1 MNSTIK
7 KLLTYIKKYKIQILF
22 SLVISAMS
30 VWLSLYIPI
39 IVANAIDYI
48 VGKNQVDFTTISG
61 LILQIVQIAIV
72 VAILQWMIN
81 IINNKITFLV
91 ARDLRNE
98 ALKKLEKVPLKYIDT
113 NQHGD
118 IVSRVISDVDQI
130 VDGLLMGFTQIFT
143 GVLTILITLFF
154 MFSINYKMAIIVI
167 VLTPLSLFIA
177 KFISKRT
184 YHLFE
189 KQSEIRGEET
199 AFLNEMVVNQ
209 KTVIAYGEEKN
220 NIDKFMKINNRL
232 EEVGIKASFFSA
244 ITNPCTRFVNNIVY
258 ACVVFAGA
266 CFAIAG
272 NLSVGGLT
280 CFLNYANQYTNPF
293 NEISGVL
300 TELQTAIASAKRI
313 FEVIEQEEEKDEEQ
327 GALGNVQGKVELKDV
342 EFGYTENKMILNE
355 INFIAEPGTKIAIV
369 GPTGC
374 GKTTLINLLMRF
386 YDLNSGKILID
397 QKDITDVN
405 RTSLRKSFGMVLQD
419 TWIKKGTI
427 KENIKLGK
435 PEATDEEIIQAAK
448 SAMAYNFIKRLPEG
462 FETIVENNDSI
473 LSEGERQLISIARV
487 MLLDPPMLILDE
499 ATSNID
505 TRTEQKVQKA
515 FAKLMK
521 GRTSF
526 VVAHRLSTIVSAD
539 IILVIKNGKIIE
551 KGRHKELLES
561 GGFYAKLYN
570 SQYKICQF
578 GVGVF
583 FDTSVNLVPVFF

>member
-22 SLVISAMS
+22 SLAISAMS

-48 VGKNQVDFTTISG
+48 VGKNQVDFTTVSG

-91 ARDLRNE
+91 ARDLRND
-98 ALKKLEKVPLKYIDT
+98 ALKKLEKVPLKYIDI

-154 MFSINYKMAIIVI
+154 MFSINYKIAIIVI
-167 VLTPLSLFIA
+167 ILTPLSLFIA

-220 NIDKFMKINNRL
+220 NIDKFIKINNRL

-258 ACVVFAGA
+258 ACVAFAGA
-266 CFAIAG
+266 SFAIAG

-300 TELQTAIASAKRI
+300 TELQNAFASAKRI
-313 FEVIEQEEEKDEEQ
+313 FEVIEQEEEKNDGTGNLE
-327 GALGNVQGKVELKDV
+327 NVQGKVEFKDV
-342 EFGYTENKMILNE
+342 EFGYTENKMILNG
-355 INFIAEPGTKIAIV
+355 INFVAEPGTKIAIV

-427 KENIKLGK
+427 RENIKLGK
-435 PEATDEEIIQAAK
+435 PEATDEDVIQAAK

-539 IILVIKNGKIIE
+539 IILVMKNGEIIE
-551 KGRHKELLES
+551 KGKHQELLES

-570 SQYKICQF
+570 SQYKIC
-578 GVGVF
+578 
-583 FDTSVNLVPVFF
+583 

>member
-22 SLVISAMS
+22 SLAISAMS

-48 VGKNQVDFTTISG
+48 IGKNQVDFTTISG

-220 NIDKFMKINNRL
+220 NIDKFTKINDRL
-232 EEVGIKASFFSA
+232 EDVGIKASFFSA

-300 TELQTAIASAKRI
+300 TELQNAFASAKRI
-313 FEVIEQEEEKDEEQ
+313 FEVIEQEEEKDDGKRNLE
-327 GALGNVQGKVELKDV
+327 NVQGKVELKDV
-342 EFGYTENKMILNE
+342 EFGYTENKMILDG
-355 INFIAEPGTKIAIV
+355 INFVAEPGTKIAIV

-570 SQYKICQF
+570 SQYKIC
-578 GVGVF
+578 
-583 FDTSVNLVPVFF
+583 

>member
-22 SLVISAMS
+22 SLAISAMS

-48 VGKNQVDFTTISG
+48 VGKNQVDFTTVSG

-91 ARDLRNE
+91 ARDLRND
-98 ALKKLEKVPLKYIDT
+98 ALKKLEKVPLKYIDI

-154 MFSINYKMAIIVI
+154 MFSINYKIAIIVI
-167 VLTPLSLFIA
+167 ILTPLSLFIA

-189 KQSEIRGEET
+189 KQSKIRGEET

-220 NIDKFMKINNRL
+220 NIDKFIKINNRL

-258 ACVVFAGA
+258 ACVAFAGA
-266 CFAIAG
+266 SFAIAG

-300 TELQTAIASAKRI
+300 TELQNAFASAKRI
-313 FEVIEQEEEKDEEQ
+313 FEVIEQEEEKDDGKGNLE
-327 GALGNVQGKVELKDV
+327 NVQGKVELKDV
-342 EFGYTENKMILNE
+342 EFGYTENKMILDG
-355 INFIAEPGTKIAIV
+355 INFVAEPGTKIAIV

-427 KENIKLGK
+427 RENIKLGK
-435 PEATDEEIIQAAK
+435 PEATDEDVIQAAK

-539 IILVIKNGKIIE
+539 IILVMKNGEIIE
-551 KGRHKELLES
+551 KGKHQELLES

-570 SQYKICQF
+570 SQYKIC
-578 GVGVF
+578 
-583 FDTSVNLVPVFF
+583 

>member
-1 MNSTIK
+1 MNSTIR

-22 SLVISAMS
+22 SLAISAMS

-48 VGKNQVDFTTISG
+48 VGKNQVDFTTIFG
-61 LILQIVQIAIV
+61 LLLQIVQIAIV

-91 ARDLRNE
+91 ARDLRND
-98 ALKKLEKVPLKYIDT
+98 ALKKLERVPLKYIDS

-220 NIDKFMKINNRL
+220 NIDKFIKINNRL

-258 ACVVFAGA
+258 ACVAFAGA
-266 CFAIAG
+266 SFAIAG

-300 TELQTAIASAKRI
+300 TELQNAFASAKRI
-313 FEVIEQEEEKDEEQ
+313 FEVIEQEEEKDDGKGNLE
-327 GALGNVQGKVELKDV
+327 NVQGKVELKDV
-342 EFGYTENKMILNE
+342 EFGYTENKMILDG
-355 INFIAEPGTKIAIV
+355 INFVVEPGTKIAIV

-435 PEATDEEIIQAAK
+435 PEATDEDVIQAAK

-539 IILVIKNGKIIE
+539 IILVMKNGEIIE
-551 KGRHKELLES
+551 KGKHQELLES

-570 SQYKICQF
+570 SQYKIC
-578 GVGVF
+578 
-583 FDTSVNLVPVFF
+583 

>member
-22 SLVISAMS
+22 SLAISAMS

-48 VGKNQVDFTTISG
+48 IGKNQVDFTTISG

-220 NIDKFMKINNRL
+220 NIDKFIKINDRL
-232 EEVGIKASFFSA
+232 EDVGIKASFFSA

-300 TELQTAIASAKRI
+300 TELQNAFASAKRI
-313 FEVIEQEEEKDEEQ
+313 FEVIEQEAENDEEQ
-327 GALGNVQGKVELKDV
+327 GNLENVQGKVELKDV
-342 EFGYTENKMILNE
+342 EFGYSENKMILNE
-355 INFIAEPGTKIAIV
+355 IDFIAEPGTKIAIV

-386 YDLNSGKILID
+386 YELNSGKILID

-419 TWIKKGTI
+419 TWIKKETI

-435 PEATDEEIIQAAK
+435 PEATDEEVIQVAK

-462 FETIVENNDSI
+462 FETVVENNDSI

-487 MLLDPPMLILDE
+487 MLSDPPMLILDE

-539 IILVIKNGKIIE
+539 IILVMKNGEIIE
-551 KGRHKELLES
+551 KGKHQELLES

-570 SQYKICQF
+570 SQYKIC
-578 GVGVF
+578 
-583 FDTSVNLVPVFF
+583 

>member
-1 MNSTIK
+1 MNSTIR

-22 SLVISAMS
+22 SLAISAMS

-48 VGKNQVDFTTISG
+48 VGKNQVDFTTISE

-81 IINNKITFLV
+81 IINNKITFFV
-91 ARDLRNE
+91 ARDLRND

-130 VDGLLMGFTQIFT
+130 VNGLLMGFTQIFT

-220 NIDKFMKINNRL
+220 NIDKFIKINNRL

-258 ACVVFAGA
+258 ACVAFAGA
-266 CFAIAG
+266 SFAIAG

-300 TELQTAIASAKRI
+300 TELQNAFASAKRI
-313 FEVIEQEEEKDEEQ
+313 FEVIEQESEKDDEQ
-327 GALGNVQGKVELKDV
+327 GTLKNVQGKVELKDV

-355 INFIAEPGTKIAIV
+355 INFVAEPGTKIAIV

-427 KENIKLGK
+427 RENIKLGK
-435 PEATDEEIIQAAK
+435 LEATDEDVIQAAK

-462 FETIVENNDSI
+462 FETVVENNDSI

-526 VVAHRLSTIVSAD
+526 VVAHRLSTIVSED
-539 IILVIKNGKIIE
+539 IILVMKNGEIIE
-551 KGRHKELLES
+551 KGKHQELLES

-570 SQYKICQF
+570 SQYKIC
-578 GVGVF
+578 
-583 FDTSVNLVPVFF
+583 

>member
-1 MNSTIK
+1 MNSTIR

-22 SLVISAMS
+22 SLAISAMS

-48 VGKNQVDFTTISG
+48 VGKNQVDFTTIFG
-61 LILQIVQIAIV
+61 LLLQIVQIAIV

-91 ARDLRNE
+91 ARDLRND
-98 ALKKLEKVPLKYIDT
+98 ALKKLERVPLKYIDS

-220 NIDKFMKINNRL
+220 NIDKFIKINNRL

-258 ACVVFAGA
+258 ACVAFAGA
-266 CFAIAG
+266 SFAIAG

-300 TELQTAIASAKRI
+300 TELQNAFASAKRI
-313 FEVIEQEEEKDEEQ
+313 FEVIEQEEEKDDGKGNLE
-327 GALGNVQGKVELKDV
+327 NVQGKVEFKEV
-342 EFGYTENKMILNE
+342 EFGYTENKMILDG
-355 INFIAEPGTKIAIV
+355 INFVAEPGTKIAIV

-427 KENIKLGK
+427 RENIKLGK
-435 PEATDEEIIQAAK
+435 PEATDEDVIQAAK

-539 IILVIKNGKIIE
+539 IILVMKNGEIIE
-551 KGRHKELLES
+551 KGKHQELLES

-570 SQYKICQF
+570 SQYKIC
-578 GVGVF
+578 
-583 FDTSVNLVPVFF
+583 

>member
-22 SLVISAMS
+22 SLAISAMS

-48 VGKNQVDFTTISG
+48 VGKNQVDFTTVSG

-91 ARDLRNE
+91 ARDLRND
-98 ALKKLEKVPLKYIDT
+98 ALKKLEKVPLKYIDI

-154 MFSINYKMAIIVI
+154 MFSINYKIAIIVI

-189 KQSEIRGEET
+189 KQSKIRGEET

-220 NIDKFMKINNRL
+220 NIDKFIKINNRL

-258 ACVVFAGA
+258 ACVAFAGA
-266 CFAIAG
+266 SFAIAG

-300 TELQTAIASAKRI
+300 TELQSAFASAKRI
-313 FEVIEQEEEKDEEQ
+313 FEVIEQEEEKDDGKGNLE
-327 GALGNVQGKVELKDV
+327 NVQGKVELKDV
-342 EFGYTENKMILNE
+342 EFGYTENKMILDG
-355 INFIAEPGTKIAIV
+355 INFVAEPGTKIAIV

-427 KENIKLGK
+427 RENIKLGK
-435 PEATDEEIIQAAK
+435 PEATDEDVIQAAK

-570 SQYKICQF
+570 SQYKIC
-578 GVGVF
+578 
-583 FDTSVNLVPVFF
+583 

>member
-22 SLVISAMS
+22 SIAISAMS

-48 VGKNQVDFTTISG
+48 VGKNQVDFTTVSG

-91 ARDLRNE
+91 ARDLRND
-98 ALKKLEKVPLKYIDT
+98 ALKKLEKVPLKYIDI

-154 MFSINYKMAIIVI
+154 MFSINYKIAIIVI

-189 KQSEIRGEET
+189 KQSKIRGEET

-220 NIDKFMKINNRL
+220 NIDKFIKINNRL

-258 ACVVFAGA
+258 ACVAFAGA
-266 CFAIAG
+266 SFAIAG

-300 TELQTAIASAKRI
+300 TELQSAFASAKRI
-313 FEVIEQEEEKDEEQ
+313 FEVIEQEEEKDDGKGNLE
-327 GALGNVQGKVELKDV
+327 NVQGKVELKDV
-342 EFGYTENKMILNE
+342 EFGYTENKMILDG
-355 INFIAEPGTKIAIV
+355 INFVAEPGTKIAIV

-427 KENIKLGK
+427 RENIKLGK
-435 PEATDEEIIQAAK
+435 PEATDEDVIQAAK

-539 IILVIKNGKIIE
+539 IILVMKNGEIIE
-551 KGRHKELLES
+551 KGKHQELLES

-570 SQYKICQF
+570 SQYKIC
-578 GVGVF
+578 
-583 FDTSVNLVPVFF
+583 

>member
-1 MNSTIK
+1 MNSTIR

-22 SLVISAMS
+22 SLAISAMS

-48 VGKNQVDFTTISG
+48 VGKNQVDFTTIFG
-61 LILQIVQIAIV
+61 LLLQIVQIAIV

-91 ARDLRNE
+91 ARDLRND
-98 ALKKLEKVPLKYIDT
+98 ALKKLERVPLKYIDS

-220 NIDKFMKINNRL
+220 NIDKFIKINNRL

-258 ACVVFAGA
+258 ACVAFAGA
-266 CFAIAG
+266 SFAIAG

-300 TELQTAIASAKRI
+300 TELQNAFASAKRI
-313 FEVIEQEEEKDEEQ
+313 FEVIEQEEEKDDGKGNLE
-327 GALGNVQGKVELKDV
+327 NVQGKVELKDV
-342 EFGYTENKMILNE
+342 EFGYTENKMILDG
-355 INFIAEPGTKIAIV
+355 INFVVEPGTKIAIV

-448 SAMAYNFIKRLPEG
+448 SAMAYNFIQRLPEG

-539 IILVIKNGKIIE
+539 IILVMKNGEIIE
-551 KGRHKELLES
+551 KGKHQELLES

-570 SQYKICQF
+570 SQYKIC
-578 GVGVF
+578 
-583 FDTSVNLVPVFF
+583 

>member
-22 SLVISAMS
+22 SLAISAMS

-48 VGKNQVDFTTISG
+48 VGKNQVDFTTVSG

-91 ARDLRNE
+91 ARDLRND
-98 ALKKLEKVPLKYIDT
+98 ALKKLEKVPLKYIDI

-154 MFSINYKMAIIVI
+154 MFSINYKIAIIVI

-220 NIDKFMKINNRL
+220 NIDKFIKINDRL
-232 EEVGIKASFFSA
+232 EDVGIKASFFSA

-258 ACVVFAGA
+258 ACVVFARS

-300 TELQTAIASAKRI
+300 TEFQNAFASAKRI
-313 FEVIEQEEEKDEEQ
+313 FEVIEQEEEKDDGKGNLE
-327 GALGNVQGKVELKDV
+327 NVQGKVELKDV
-342 EFGYTENKMILNE
+342 EFGYTENKMILDG
-355 INFIAEPGTKIAIV
+355 INFVAEPGTKIAIV

-386 YDLNSGKILID
+386 YELNSGKILID

-427 KENIKLGK
+427 RENIKLGK
-435 PEATDEEIIQAAK
+435 LEATDEDVIQAAK

-539 IILVIKNGKIIE
+539 IILVMKNGEIIE
-551 KGRHKELLES
+551 KGKHQELLES

-570 SQYKICQF
+570 SQYKIC
-578 GVGVF
+578 
-583 FDTSVNLVPVFF
+583 

>member
-22 SLVISAMS
+22 SLAISAMS

-48 VGKNQVDFTTISG
+48 VGKNQVDFTTVSG

-91 ARDLRNE
+91 ARDLRND
-98 ALKKLEKVPLKYIDT
+98 ALKKLEKVPLKYIDI

-154 MFSINYKMAIIVI
+154 MFSINYKIAIIVI
-167 VLTPLSLFIA
+167 ILTPLSLFIA

-220 NIDKFMKINNRL
+220 NIDKFIKINNRL

-258 ACVVFAGA
+258 ACVAFAGA
-266 CFAIAG
+266 SFAIAG

-300 TELQTAIASAKRI
+300 TELQNAFASAKRI
-313 FEVIEQEEEKDEEQ
+313 FEVIEQEEEKDDGKGNLE
-327 GALGNVQGKVELKDV
+327 NVQGKVELKDV
-342 EFGYTENKMILNE
+342 EFGYTENKMILDG
-355 INFIAEPGTKIAIV
+355 INFVAEPGTKIAIV

-427 KENIKLGK
+427 RENIKLGK
-435 PEATDEEIIQAAK
+435 PEATDEDVIQAAK

-539 IILVIKNGKIIE
+539 IILVMKNGEIIE
-551 KGRHKELLES
+551 KGKHQELLES

-570 SQYKICQF
+570 SQYKIC
-578 GVGVF
+578 
-583 FDTSVNLVPVFF
+583 

>member
-1 MNSTIK
+1 MNSTIR

-22 SLVISAMS
+22 SLAISAMS

-48 VGKNQVDFTTISG
+48 VGKNQVDFTTIFG
-61 LILQIVQIAIV
+61 LLLQIVQIAIV

-91 ARDLRNE
+91 ARDLRND
-98 ALKKLEKVPLKYIDT
+98 ALKKLERVPLKYIDS

-220 NIDKFMKINNRL
+220 NIDKFIKINNRL

-258 ACVVFAGA
+258 ACVAFAGA
-266 CFAIAG
+266 SFAIAG

-300 TELQTAIASAKRI
+300 TELQNAFASAKRI
-313 FEVIEQEEEKDEEQ
+313 FEVIEQEEEKDDGKGNLE
-327 GALGNVQGKVELKDV
+327 NVQGKVEFKEV
-342 EFGYTENKMILNE
+342 EFGYTENKMILDG
-355 INFIAEPGTKIAIV
+355 INFVVEPGTKIAIV

-427 KENIKLGK
+427 RENIKLGK
-435 PEATDEEIIQAAK
+435 PEATDEDVIQAAK

-539 IILVIKNGKIIE
+539 IILVMKNGEIIE
-551 KGRHKELLES
+551 KGKHQELLES

-570 SQYKICQF
+570 SQYKIC
-578 GVGVF
+578 
-583 FDTSVNLVPVFF
+583 

>member
-22 SLVISAMS
+22 SLAISAMS

-48 VGKNQVDFTTISG
+48 VGKNQVDFTTVSG

-91 ARDLRNE
+91 ARDLRND
-98 ALKKLEKVPLKYIDT
+98 ALKKLEKVPLKYIDI

-154 MFSINYKMAIIVI
+154 MFSINYKIAIIVI

-199 AFLNEMVVNQ
+199 GFLNEMVVNQ

-220 NIDKFMKINNRL
+220 NIDKFIKINNRL

-258 ACVVFAGA
+258 ACVAFAGA
-266 CFAIAG
+266 SFAIAG

-300 TELQTAIASAKRI
+300 TELQNAFASAKRI
-313 FEVIEQEEEKDEEQ
+313 FEVIEQEEEKDDGKGNLE
-327 GALGNVQGKVELKDV
+327 NVQGKVELKDV
-342 EFGYTENKMILNE
+342 EFGYTENKMILDG
-355 INFIAEPGTKIAIV
+355 INFVAEPGTKIAIV

-427 KENIKLGK
+427 RENIKLGK
-435 PEATDEEIIQAAK
+435 PEATDEDVIQAAK

-539 IILVIKNGKIIE
+539 IILVMKNGEIIE
-551 KGRHKELLES
+551 KGKHQELLES

-570 SQYKICQF
+570 SQYKIC
-578 GVGVF
+578 
-583 FDTSVNLVPVFF
+583 

>member
-22 SLVISAMS
+22 SLAISAMS

-48 VGKNQVDFTTISG
+48 VGKNQVDFTTVSG

-91 ARDLRNE
+91 ARDLRND
-98 ALKKLEKVPLKYIDT
+98 ALKKLEKVPLKYIDI

-130 VDGLLMGFTQIFT
+130 VDGFLMGFTQIFT

-154 MFSINYKMAIIVI
+154 MFSINYKIAIIVI

-220 NIDKFMKINNRL
+220 NIDKFIKINNRL

-258 ACVVFAGA
+258 ACVAFAGA
-266 CFAIAG
+266 SFAIAG

-300 TELQTAIASAKRI
+300 TELQNAFASAKRI
-313 FEVIEQEEEKDEEQ
+313 FEVIEQEEEKNDGTGNLE
-327 GALGNVQGKVELKDV
+327 NVQGKVEFKDV
-342 EFGYTENKMILNE
+342 EFGYTENKMILNG
-355 INFIAEPGTKIAIV
+355 INFVAEPGTKIAIV

-427 KENIKLGK
+427 RENIKLGK
-435 PEATDEEIIQAAK
+435 PEATDEDVIQAAK

-539 IILVIKNGKIIE
+539 IILVMKNGEIIE
-551 KGRHKELLES
+551 KGKHQELLES

-570 SQYKICQF
+570 SQYKIC
-578 GVGVF
+578 
-583 FDTSVNLVPVFF
+583 

>member
-1 MNSTIK
+1 MNSTIR

-22 SLVISAMS
+22 SLAISAIS

-72 VAILQWMIN
+72 VSILQWMIN
-81 IINNKITFLV
+81 IINNKITFFV
-91 ARDLRNE
+91 ARDLRND

-130 VDGLLMGFTQIFT
+130 VNGLLMGFTQIFT

-220 NIDKFMKINNRL
+220 NIDKFIKINNRL
-232 EEVGIKASFFSA
+232 EDVGIKASFFSA

-258 ACVVFAGA
+258 ACVAFAGA
-266 CFAIAG
+266 GFAIAG

-300 TELQTAIASAKRI
+300 TELQNAFASAKRI
-313 FEVIEQEEEKDEEQ
+313 FEVIEQEAEKDDEQ
-327 GALGNVQGKVELKDV
+327 GALKNVQGKVELKDV
-342 EFGYTENKMILNE
+342 EFGYTENKMILDG
-355 INFIAEPGTKIAIV
+355 INFVAESGTKIAIV

-448 SAMAYNFIKRLPEG
+448 SAMAYNFIQRLPEG
-462 FETIVENNDSI
+462 FETVVENNDSI

-539 IILVIKNGKIIE
+539 IILVMKNGEIIE
-551 KGRHKELLES
+551 KGKHQELLES

-570 SQYKICQF
+570 SQYKIC
-578 GVGVF
+578 
-583 FDTSVNLVPVFF
+583 

>member
-22 SLVISAMS
+22 SLAISAMS

-48 VGKNQVDFTTISG
+48 VGKNQVDFTTVSG

-91 ARDLRNE
+91 ARDLRND
-98 ALKKLEKVPLKYIDT
+98 ALKKLEKVPLKYIDI

-154 MFSINYKMAIIVI
+154 MFSINYKIAIIVI

-189 KQSEIRGEET
+189 KQSKIRGEET

-220 NIDKFMKINNRL
+220 NIDKFIKINNRL

-258 ACVVFAGA
+258 ACVAFAGA
-266 CFAIAG
+266 SFAIAG

-293 NEISGVL
+293 NGISGVL
-300 TELQTAIASAKRI
+300 TELQNAFASAKRI
-313 FEVIEQEEEKDEEQ
+313 FEVIEQEEEKNDGTGNLE
-327 GALGNVQGKVELKDV
+327 NVQGKVEFKDV
-342 EFGYTENKMILNE
+342 EFGYTENKMILDG
-355 INFIAEPGTKIAIV
+355 INFVAEPGTKIAIV

-427 KENIKLGK
+427 RENIKLGK
-435 PEATDEEIIQAAK
+435 PEATDEDVIQAAK

-539 IILVIKNGKIIE
+539 IILVMKNGEIIE
-551 KGRHKELLES
+551 KGKHQELLES

-570 SQYKICQF
+570 SQYKIC
-578 GVGVF
+578 
-583 FDTSVNLVPVFF
+583 

>member
-22 SLVISAMS
+22 SLAISAMS

-48 VGKNQVDFTTISG
+48 VGKNQVDFTTVSG

-91 ARDLRNE
+91 ARDLRND
-98 ALKKLEKVPLKYIDT
+98 ALKKLEKVPLKYIDI

-130 VDGLLMGFTQIFT
+130 VDGLLMGFTQIFI

-154 MFSINYKMAIIVI
+154 MFSINYKIAIIVI

-220 NIDKFMKINNRL
+220 NIDKFIKINNRL

-258 ACVVFAGA
+258 ACVAFAGA
-266 CFAIAG
+266 SFAIAG

-300 TELQTAIASAKRI
+300 TELQNAFASAKRI
-313 FEVIEQEEEKDEEQ
+313 FEVIEQEEEKDDGKGNLE
-327 GALGNVQGKVELKDV
+327 NVQGKVEFKDV
-342 EFGYTENKMILNE
+342 EFGYTENKMILDG
-355 INFIAEPGTKIAIV
+355 INFVAEPGTKIAIV

-427 KENIKLGK
+427 RENIKLGK
-435 PEATDEEIIQAAK
+435 PEATDEDVIQAAK

-539 IILVIKNGKIIE
+539 IILVMKNGEIIE
-551 KGRHKELLES
+551 KGKHQELLES

-570 SQYKICQF
+570 SQYKIC
-578 GVGVF
+578 
-583 FDTSVNLVPVFF
+583 

>member
-1 MNSTIK
+1 MNSTIR

-22 SLVISAMS
+22 SLAISAMS

-48 VGKNQVDFTTISG
+48 VGKNQVDFTTIFG
-61 LILQIVQIAIV
+61 LLLQIVQIAIV

-91 ARDLRNE
+91 ARDLRND
-98 ALKKLEKVPLKYIDT
+98 ALKKLERVPLKYIDS

-220 NIDKFMKINNRL
+220 NIDKFIKINNRL

-258 ACVVFAGA
+258 ACVAFAGA
-266 CFAIAG
+266 SFAIAG

-300 TELQTAIASAKRI
+300 TELQNAFASAKRI
-313 FEVIEQEEEKDEEQ
+313 FEVIEQEEEKDDGKGNLE
-327 GALGNVQGKVELKDV
+327 NVQGKVEFKDV
-342 EFGYTENKMILNE
+342 EFGYTENKMILDG
-355 INFIAEPGTKIAIV
+355 ISFVAEPGTKIAIV

-427 KENIKLGK
+427 RENIKLGK
-435 PEATDEEIIQAAK
+435 PEATDEDVIQAAK

-539 IILVIKNGKIIE
+539 IILVMKNGEIIE
-551 KGRHKELLES
+551 KGKHQELLES

-570 SQYKICQF
+570 SQYKIC
-578 GVGVF
+578 
-583 FDTSVNLVPVFF
+583 

>member
-22 SLVISAMS
+22 SLAISAMS

-48 VGKNQVDFTTISG
+48 VGKNQVDFTTVSG

-91 ARDLRNE
+91 ARDLRND
-98 ALKKLEKVPLKYIDT
+98 ALKKLEKVPLKYIDI

-154 MFSINYKMAIIVI
+154 MFSINYKIAIIVI

-220 NIDKFMKINNRL
+220 NIDKFIKINNRL

-258 ACVVFAGA
+258 ACVAFEGA
-266 CFAIAG
+266 SFAIAG

-300 TELQTAIASAKRI
+300 TELQNAFASAKRI
-313 FEVIEQEEEKDEEQ
+313 FEVIEQEEEKNDGTGNLE
-327 GALGNVQGKVELKDV
+327 NVQGKVEFKDV
-342 EFGYTENKMILNE
+342 EFGYTENKMILNG
-355 INFIAEPGTKIAIV
+355 INFVAEPGTKIAIV

-427 KENIKLGK
+427 RENIKLGK
-435 PEATDEEIIQAAK
+435 PEATDEDVIQAAK

-539 IILVIKNGKIIE
+539 IILVMKNGEIIE
-551 KGRHKELLES
+551 KGKHQELLES

-570 SQYKICQF
+570 SQYKIC
-578 GVGVF
+578 
-583 FDTSVNLVPVFF
+583 

>member
-22 SLVISAMS
+22 SLAISAMS

-48 VGKNQVDFTTISG
+48 VGKNQVDFTTVSG

-91 ARDLRNE
+91 ARDLRND
-98 ALKKLEKVPLKYIDT
+98 ALKKLERVPLKYIDS

-220 NIDKFMKINNRL
+220 NIDKFIKINNRL

-258 ACVVFAGA
+258 ACVAFAGA
-266 CFAIAG
+266 IFAIAG

-300 TELQTAIASAKRI
+300 TELQNAFASAKRI
-313 FEVIEQEEEKDEEQ
+313 FEVIEQEEEKDDGKGNLE
-327 GALGNVQGKVELKDV
+327 NVQGKVEFKDV
-342 EFGYTENKMILNE
+342 EFGYTENKMIIDG
-355 INFIAEPGTKIAIV
+355 INFVAEPGTKIAIV

-427 KENIKLGK
+427 RENIKLGK
-435 PEATDEEIIQAAK
+435 PEATDENVIQAAK

-539 IILVIKNGKIIE
+539 IILVMKNGEIIE
-551 KGRHKELLES
+551 KGKHQELLES

-570 SQYKICQF
+570 SQYKIC
-578 GVGVF
+578 
-583 FDTSVNLVPVFF
+583 

>member
-1 MNSTIK
+1 MNSTIR

-22 SLVISAMS
+22 SLAISAMS

-48 VGKNQVDFTTISG
+48 VGKNQVDFTTISE

-81 IINNKITFLV
+81 IINNKITFFV
-91 ARDLRNE
+91 ARDLRND

-130 VDGLLMGFTQIFT
+130 VNGLLMGFTQIFT

-220 NIDKFMKINNRL
+220 NIDKFIKINNRL
-232 EEVGIKASFFSA
+232 EDVGIKASFFSA

-300 TELQTAIASAKRI
+300 TELQNAFASAKRI
-313 FEVIEQEEEKDEEQ
+313 FEVIEQEAEKDDEQ
-327 GALGNVQGKVELKDV
+327 GALKNVQGKVELKDV

-355 INFIAEPGTKIAIV
+355 INFVAEPGTKIAIV

-427 KENIKLGK
+427 RENIKLGK
-435 PEATDEEIIQAAK
+435 PEATDEDVIQAAK

-462 FETIVENNDSI
+462 FETVVENNDSI

-539 IILVIKNGKIIE
+539 IILVMKNGKIIE
-551 KGRHKELLES
+551 KGKHQKLLES

-570 SQYKICQF
+570 SQYKIC
-578 GVGVF
+578 
-583 FDTSVNLVPVFF
+583 

>member
-1 MNSTIK
+1 MKPTIR

-22 SLVISAMS
+22 SLAISAMS

-48 VGKNQVDFTTISG
+48 IGKNQVDFTTISG

-220 NIDKFMKINNRL
+220 NIDKFIKINDRL
-232 EEVGIKASFFSA
+232 EDVGIKASFFSA

-300 TELQTAIASAKRI
+300 TELQNAFASAKRI
-313 FEVIEQEEEKDEEQ
+313 FEVIEQEAEKDDEQ
-327 GALGNVQGKVELKDV
+327 GNLENVQGKVELKDV
-342 EFGYTENKMILNE
+342 EFGYTENKMILNG

-386 YDLNSGKILID
+386 YELNSGKILID

-435 PEATDEEIIQAAK
+435 PEATYEEIIQAAK

-462 FETIVENNDSI
+462 FETVVENNNSI

-539 IILVIKNGKIIE
+539 IILVMKNGEIIE
-551 KGRHKELLES
+551 KGKHQELLES

-570 SQYKICQF
+570 SQYKIC
-578 GVGVF
+578 
-583 FDTSVNLVPVFF
+583 

>member
-22 SLVISAMS
+22 SLAISAMS

-48 VGKNQVDFTTISG
+48 VGKNQVDFTTVSG

-91 ARDLRNE
+91 ARDLRND
-98 ALKKLEKVPLKYIDT
+98 ALKKLEKVPLKYIDI

-154 MFSINYKMAIIVI
+154 MFSINYKIAIIVI

-189 KQSEIRGEET
+189 KQSKIRGEET

-220 NIDKFMKINNRL
+220 NIDKFIKINNRL

-258 ACVVFAGA
+258 ACVAFAGA
-266 CFAIAG
+266 SFAIAG

-300 TELQTAIASAKRI
+300 TELQNAFASAKRI
-313 FEVIEQEEEKDEEQ
+313 FEVIEQEEEKDDGKGNLE
-327 GALGNVQGKVELKDV
+327 NVQGKVELKDV
-342 EFGYTENKMILNE
+342 EFGYTENKMILDG
-355 INFIAEPGTKIAIV
+355 INFVAEPGTKIAIV

-427 KENIKLGK
+427 RENIKLGK
-435 PEATDEEIIQAAK
+435 PEATDEDVIQAAK

-526 VVAHRLSTIVSAD
+526 VVAHRLSTIVYAD
-539 IILVIKNGKIIE
+539 IIVVMKN
-551 KGRHKELLES
+551 
-561 GGFYAKLYN
+561 
-570 SQYKICQF
+570 
-578 GVGVF
+578 
-583 FDTSVNLVPVFF
+583 

>member
-22 SLVISAMS
+22 SLAISAMS

-48 VGKNQVDFTTISG
+48 VGKNQVDFTTVSG

-91 ARDLRNE
+91 ARDLRND
-98 ALKKLEKVPLKYIDT
+98 ALKKLEKVPLKYIDI

-154 MFSINYKMAIIVI
+154 MFSINYKIAIIVI

-220 NIDKFMKINNRL
+220 NIDKFIKINNRL

-258 ACVVFAGA
+258 ACVAFAGA
-266 CFAIAG
+266 SFAIAG

-300 TELQTAIASAKRI
+300 TELQSAFASAKRI
-313 FEVIEQEEEKDEEQ
+313 FEVIEQEEEKDDGKGNLE
-327 GALGNVQGKVELKDV
+327 NVQGKVELKDV
-342 EFGYTENKMILNE
+342 EFGYTENKMILDG
-355 INFIAEPGTKIAIV
+355 INFVAEPGTKIAIV

-427 KENIKLGK
+427 RENIKLGK
-435 PEATDEEIIQAAK
+435 PEATDEDVIQAAK

-539 IILVIKNGKIIE
+539 IILVMKNGEIIE
-551 KGRHKELLES
+551 KGKHQELLES

-570 SQYKICQF
+570 SQYKIC
-578 GVGVF
+578 
-583 FDTSVNLVPVFF
+583 

>member
-1 MNSTIK
+1 MNSTIR

-22 SLVISAMS
+22 SLAISAMS

-91 ARDLRNE
+91 ARDLRND

-189 KQSEIRGEET
+189 KQSETRGEET

-300 TELQTAIASAKRI
+300 TELQNAFASAKRI
-313 FEVIEQEEEKDEEQ
+313 FEVIEQEEEKDDGKRNLE
-327 GALGNVQGKVELKDV
+327 NVQGKVELKDV

-355 INFIAEPGTKIAIV
+355 IDFIAEPGTKIAIV

-386 YDLNSGKILID
+386 YELNSGKILID

-427 KENIKLGK
+427 RENIKLGK
-435 PEATDEEIIQAAK
+435 PEATDEDVIQAAK

-462 FETIVENNDSI
+462 FETVVENNDSI

-487 MLLDPPMLILDE
+487 MLSDPPMLILDE

-539 IILVIKNGKIIE
+539 IILVMKNGEIIE
-551 KGRHKELLES
+551 KGKHQELLES

-570 SQYKICQF
+570 SQYKIC
-578 GVGVF
+578 
-583 FDTSVNLVPVFF
+583 

>member
-22 SLVISAMS
+22 SLAISAMS

-48 VGKNQVDFTTISG
+48 VGKNQVDFTTVSG

-91 ARDLRNE
+91 ARDLRND
-98 ALKKLEKVPLKYIDT
+98 ALKKLEKVPLKYIDI

-154 MFSINYKMAIIVI
+154 MFSINYKIAIIVI

-189 KQSEIRGEET
+189 KQSKIRGEET

-220 NIDKFMKINNRL
+220 NIDKFIKINNRL

-258 ACVVFAGA
+258 ACVAFAGA
-266 CFAIAG
+266 SFAIAG

-300 TELQTAIASAKRI
+300 TELQSAFASAKRI
-313 FEVIEQEEEKDEEQ
+313 FEVIEQEEEKDDGKGKLE
-327 GALGNVQGKVELKDV
+327 NVQGKVEFKDV
-342 EFGYTENKMILNE
+342 EFGYTENKMILDG
-355 INFIAEPGTKIAIV
+355 INFVAEPGTKIAIV

-427 KENIKLGK
+427 RENIKLGK
-435 PEATDEEIIQAAK
+435 PEATDEDVIQAAK

-539 IILVIKNGKIIE
+539 IILVMKNGEIIE
-551 KGRHKELLES
+551 KGKHQELLES

-570 SQYKICQF
+570 SQYKIC
-578 GVGVF
+578 
-583 FDTSVNLVPVFF
+583 

>member
-22 SLVISAMS
+22 SLAISAMS

-48 VGKNQVDFTTISG
+48 VRKNQVDFTTVSG

-91 ARDLRNE
+91 ARDLRND

-220 NIDKFMKINNRL
+220 NIDKFIKINNRL

-258 ACVVFAGA
+258 ACVAFAGA
-266 CFAIAG
+266 SFAIAG

-300 TELQTAIASAKRI
+300 TEFQNAFASAKRI
-313 FEVIEQEEEKDEEQ
+313 FEVIEQEEEKDDGKGNLE
-327 GALGNVQGKVELKDV
+327 NVQGKVELKDV
-342 EFGYTENKMILNE
+342 EFGYTENKMILDG
-355 INFIAEPGTKIAIV
+355 INFVAEPGTKIAIV

-427 KENIKLGK
+427 RENIKLGK
-435 PEATDEEIIQAAK
+435 LEATDEDVIQAAK

-462 FETIVENNDSI
+462 FETVVENNDSI

-539 IILVIKNGKIIE
+539 IILVMKNGEIIE
-551 KGRHKELLES
+551 KGKHQELLES

-570 SQYKICQF
+570 SQYKIC
-578 GVGVF
+578 
-583 FDTSVNLVPVFF
+583 

>member
-22 SLVISAMS
+22 SLAISAMS

-48 VGKNQVDFTTISG
+48 VRKNQVDFTTVSG

-91 ARDLRNE
+91 ARDLRND

-130 VDGLLMGFTQIFT
+130 VNGLLMGFTQIFT

-220 NIDKFMKINNRL
+220 NIDKFIKINNRL

-258 ACVVFAGA
+258 ACVAFAGA
-266 CFAIAG
+266 SFAIAG

-300 TELQTAIASAKRI
+300 TEFQNAFASAKRI
-313 FEVIEQEEEKDEEQ
+313 FEVIEQEEEKDDGKGNLE
-327 GALGNVQGKVELKDV
+327 NVQGKVELKDV
-342 EFGYTENKMILNE
+342 EFGYTENKMILDG
-355 INFIAEPGTKIAIV
+355 INFVAEPGTKIAIV

-427 KENIKLGK
+427 RENIKLGK
-435 PEATDEEIIQAAK
+435 LEATDEDVIQAAK

-462 FETIVENNDSI
+462 FETVVENNDSI

-539 IILVIKNGKIIE
+539 IILVMKNGEIIE
-551 KGRHKELLES
+551 KGKHQELLES

-570 SQYKICQF
+570 SQYKIC
-578 GVGVF
+578 
-583 FDTSVNLVPVFF
+583 

>member
-22 SLVISAMS
+22 SLAISAMS

-48 VGKNQVDFTTISG
+48 VGKNQVDFTTVSG

-91 ARDLRNE
+91 ARDLRND
-98 ALKKLEKVPLKYIDT
+98 ALKKLEKVPLKYIDI

-154 MFSINYKMAIIVI
+154 MFSINYKIAIIVI

-189 KQSEIRGEET
+189 KQSKIRGEET

-220 NIDKFMKINNRL
+220 NIDKFIKINNRL

-258 ACVVFAGA
+258 ACVAFAGA
-266 CFAIAG
+266 SFAIAG

-300 TELQTAIASAKRI
+300 TELQNAFASAKRI
-313 FEVIEQEEEKDEEQ
+313 FEVIEQEEEKNDGTGNLE
-327 GALGNVQGKVELKDV
+327 NVQGKVEFKDV
-342 EFGYTENKMILNE
+342 EFGYTENKMILDG
-355 INFIAEPGTKIAIV
+355 INFVAEPGTKIAIV

-427 KENIKLGK
+427 RENIKLGK
-435 PEATDEEIIQAAK
+435 PEATDEDVIQAAK

-539 IILVIKNGKIIE
+539 IILVMKNGEIIE
-551 KGRHKELLES
+551 KGKHQELLES

-570 SQYKICQF
+570 SQYKIC
-578 GVGVF
+578 
-583 FDTSVNLVPVFF
+583 

>member
-22 SLVISAMS
+22 SLAISAMS

-48 VGKNQVDFTTISG
+48 VGKNQVDFTTVSG

-91 ARDLRNE
+91 ARDLRND
-98 ALKKLEKVPLKYIDT
+98 ALKKLEKVPLKYIDI

-143 GVLTILITLFF
+143 GILTILITLFF
-154 MFSINYKMAIIVI
+154 MFSINYKIAIIVI

-189 KQSEIRGEET
+189 KQSKIRGEET

-220 NIDKFMKINNRL
+220 NIDKFIKINNRL

-258 ACVVFAGA
+258 ACVAFAGA
-266 CFAIAG
+266 SFAIAG

-300 TELQTAIASAKRI
+300 TELQSAFASAKRI
-313 FEVIEQEEEKDEEQ
+313 FEVIEQEEEKDDGKGNLE
-327 GALGNVQGKVELKDV
+327 NVQGKVELKDV
-342 EFGYTENKMILNE
+342 EFGYTENKMILDG
-355 INFIAEPGTKIAIV
+355 INFVAEPGTKIAIV

-427 KENIKLGK
+427 RENIKLGK
-435 PEATDEEIIQAAK
+435 PEATDEDVIQAAK

-539 IILVIKNGKIIE
+539 IILVMKNGEIIE
-551 KGRHKELLES
+551 KGKHQELLES

-570 SQYKICQF
+570 SQYKIC
-578 GVGVF
+578 
-583 FDTSVNLVPVFF
+583 

>member
-1 MNSTIK
+1 
-7 KLLTYIKKYKIQILF
+7 
-22 SLVISAMS
+22 MS
-30 VWLSLYIPI
+30 I
-39 IVANAIDYI
+39 
-48 VGKNQVDFTTISG
+48 
-61 LILQIVQIAIV
+61 
-72 VAILQWMIN
+72 
-81 IINNKITFLV
+81 
-91 ARDLRNE
+91 E
-98 ALKKLEKVPLKYIDT
+98 
-113 NQHGD
+113 
-118 IVSRVISDVDQI
+118 
-130 VDGLLMGFTQIFT
+130 
-143 GVLTILITLFF
+143 
-154 MFSINYKMAIIVI
+154 
-167 VLTPLSLFIA
+167 
-177 KFISKRT
+177 KRT

-220 NIDKFMKINNRL
+220 NIDKFIKINNRL
-232 EEVGIKASFFSA
+232 EDVGIKASFFSA

-300 TELQTAIASAKRI
+300 TELQNAFASAKRI
-313 FEVIEQEEEKDEEQ
+313 FEVIEQEAEKDDEQ
-327 GALGNVQGKVELKDV
+327 GALKNVQGKVELKDV
-342 EFGYTENKMILNE
+342 EFGYTENKMILDG
-355 INFIAEPGTKIAIV
+355 INFVAEPGTKIAIV

-462 FETIVENNDSI
+462 FETVVENNDSI

-521 GRTSF
+521 DRTSF

-539 IILVIKNGKIIE
+539 IILVMKNGKIIE
-551 KGRHKELLES
+551 KGKHQELLES

-570 SQYKICQF
+570 SQYKIC
-578 GVGVF
+578 
-583 FDTSVNLVPVFF
+583 

>member
-22 SLVISAMS
+22 SLAISAMS

-48 VGKNQVDFTTISG
+48 VGKNQVDFTTVSG

-91 ARDLRNE
+91 ARDLRND
-98 ALKKLEKVPLKYIDT
+98 ALRKLEKVPLKYIDI

-154 MFSINYKMAIIVI
+154 MFSINYKIAIIVI

-220 NIDKFMKINNRL
+220 NIDKFIKINNRL

-258 ACVVFAGA
+258 ACVAFAGA
-266 CFAIAG
+266 SFAIAG

-300 TELQTAIASAKRI
+300 TELQNAFASAKRI
-313 FEVIEQEEEKDEEQ
+313 FEVIEQEEEKDDGKGNLE
-327 GALGNVQGKVELKDV
+327 NVQGKVELKDV
-342 EFGYTENKMILNE
+342 EFGYTENKMILDG
-355 INFIAEPGTKIAIV
+355 INFVAEPGTKIAIV

-427 KENIKLGK
+427 RENIKLGK
-435 PEATDEEIIQAAK
+435 PEATDEDVIQAAK

-539 IILVIKNGKIIE
+539 IILVMKNGEIIE
-551 KGRHKELLES
+551 KGKHQELLES

-570 SQYKICQF
+570 SQYKIC
-578 GVGVF
+578 
-583 FDTSVNLVPVFF
+583 

>member
-22 SLVISAMS
+22 SLAISAMS

-48 VGKNQVDFTTISG
+48 IGKNQVDFTTISG
-61 LILQIVQIAIV
+61 VILQIVQIAIV

-220 NIDKFMKINNRL
+220 NIDKFIKINDRL
-232 EEVGIKASFFSA
+232 EDVGIKASFFSA

-300 TELQTAIASAKRI
+300 TELQNAFASAKRI
-313 FEVIEQEEEKDEEQ
+313 FEVIEQVAENDEEQ
-327 GALGNVQGKVELKDV
+327 GNLENVQGKVELIDV
-342 EFGYTENKMILNE
+342 EFGYSENKMILNE
-355 INFIAEPGTKIAIV
+355 IDFIAEPGTKIAIV

-386 YDLNSGKILID
+386 YELNSGKILID

-419 TWIKKGTI
+419 TWIKKETI

-435 PEATDEEIIQAAK
+435 PEATDEEVIQVAK

-462 FETIVENNDSI
+462 FETVVENNDSI

-487 MLLDPPMLILDE
+487 MLSDPPMLILDE

-539 IILVIKNGKIIE
+539 IILVMKNGEIIE
-551 KGRHKELLES
+551 KGKHQELLES

-570 SQYKICQF
+570 SQYKIC
-578 GVGVF
+578 
-583 FDTSVNLVPVFF
+583 